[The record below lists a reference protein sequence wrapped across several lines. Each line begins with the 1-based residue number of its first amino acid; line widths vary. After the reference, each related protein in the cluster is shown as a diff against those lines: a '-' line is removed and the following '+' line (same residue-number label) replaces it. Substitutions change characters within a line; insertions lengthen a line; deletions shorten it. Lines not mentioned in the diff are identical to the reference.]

1 MMHRV
6 VGLLTLVALISCGG
20 PKESNQDTEVKEE
33 KALIHSFAR
42 PSEAKVKH
50 LNLIA
55 SVDFENRVLNAKAHY
70 DIETSDDAQKIV
82 FDTRNLSI
90 AKVFVDSTE
99 TKDWWIGPKVEFL
112 GQALEITITP
122 QAKRVSIEYVTT
134 DGAEA
139 LQWLNPQQTAG
150 KVQPFLFT
158 QSQAILARTWIPCQD
173 SPGIRYTYEATITV
187 PSGLMALMSASN
199 PTEIDSSGVY
209 HFEMNQPIPS
219 YLMALAVGDLVFQS
233 VGANTG
239 VYAEPSMIEATA
251 FEFED
256 MQKMLESAESI
267 YGKYAWDQYDVLLL
281 PPSFPFGGM
290 ENPRLTF
297 ATPTILA
304 GDKSL
309 TALVAHELAHSWS
322 GNLVTNRTWDDF
334 WLNEGFTVYFER
346 RIMEDVY
353 GKEYADMLTLLGR
366 QDLDKE
372 LKALADSPDDTHL
385 KLDLEGRDPDD
396 GMSDI
401 AYEKGYFFL
410 RTMEENVGRGKFD
423 QFLNEHFSDNAFQTI
438 ITEEFLTHLKE
449 DLLLNDEAKYK
460 ELKIDEWVYGPGL
473 PDNCIEVSST
483 LFEQVNAQVGDF
495 LAEDGKAAA
504 IDTAN
509 WTTHQWLHFLRQLP
523 ANIGIVKMKDLDNRF
538 SLTKTGNSEIAAEW
552 FLRSIENS
560 YSLADDAIEEFLIR
574 VGRRKFLMPIYTA
587 LAEADLTKER
597 ATAIYAQARPNYH
610 SVSSN
615 SIDELLDYKGDGHTS
630 K

>member
-1 MMHRV
+1 
-6 VGLLTLVALISCGG
+6 
-20 PKESNQDTEVKEE
+20 
-33 KALIHSFAR
+33 
-42 PSEAKVKH
+42 
-50 LNLIA
+50 
-55 SVDFENRVLNAKAHY
+55 
-70 DIETSDDAQKIV
+70 
-82 FDTRNLSI
+82 
-90 AKVFVDSTE
+90 
-99 TKDWWIGPKVEFL
+99 
-112 GQALEITITP
+112 
-122 QAKRVSIEYVTT
+122 
-134 DGAEA
+134 
-139 LQWLNPQQTAG
+139 
-150 KVQPFLFT
+150 
-158 QSQAILARTWIPCQD
+158 
-173 SPGIRYTYEATITV
+173 
-187 PSGLMALMSASN
+187 
-199 PTEIDSSGVY
+199 
-209 HFEMNQPIPS
+209 
-219 YLMALAVGDLVFQS
+219 MALAVGDLVFQS

-239 VYAEPSMIEATA
+239 VYAEPSMIEVTA

-372 LKALADSPDDTHL
+372 LKALADSPEDTHL

-410 RTMEENVGRGKFD
+410 RTLEENVGREKFD

-438 ITEEFLTHLKE
+438 ITEEVLAHLKE

-473 PDNCIEVSST
+473 PDNSIEVSSS
-483 LFEQVNAQVGDF
+483 LFEQVNAQVGAF
-495 LAEDGKAAA
+495 LAEGGKAAA
-504 IDTAN
+504 IDTTN

-523 ANIGIVKMKDLDNRF
+523 ADMGIVKMKDLDNRF
-538 SLTKTGNSEIAAEW
+538 SLTKTGNSEIASEW
-552 FLRSIENS
+552 FLRSIENN
-560 YSLADDAIEEFLIR
+560 YSVADDAIEEFLIR

-587 LAEADLTKER
+587 LAEADPTKER
-597 ATAIYAQARPNYH
+597 ATAIYVQARPNYH
-610 SVSSN
+610 SVSTN
-615 SIDELLDYKGDGHTS
+615 SLDELLDFNKDGHTTE
-630 K
+630 